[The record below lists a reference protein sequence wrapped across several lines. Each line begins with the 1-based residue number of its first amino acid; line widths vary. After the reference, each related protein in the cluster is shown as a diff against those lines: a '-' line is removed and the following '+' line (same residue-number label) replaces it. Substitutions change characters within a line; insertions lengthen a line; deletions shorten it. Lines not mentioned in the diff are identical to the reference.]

1 MRSLGATK
9 RDVRKRFLVEA
20 WLLVTVAF
28 LIGLV
33 AVAQYVVT
41 SGMADL
47 PEESFRSDGLDT
59 FYWQNRPLAH
69 FMVETGVVYVLLAA
83 VSLVSTLIPVSRI
96 AREEPADAL
105 RDE

>member
-1 MRSLGATK
+1 M
-9 RDVRKRFLVEA
+9 
-20 WLLVTVAF
+20 
-28 LIGLV
+28 

-41 SGMADL
+41 SGSLEGD
-47 PEESFRSDGLDT
+47 DT

-69 FMVETGVVYVLLAA
+69 FLVVSGVVYVLLAA